1 MGHPEAIQ
9 LSEAEDY
16 NRVFLQLPPTLST
29 LYFRTV
35 LETDEA
41 IREYLFKLSS
51 DKLKE
56 DNKAANKGRIGRKN
70 YGRVQR

>member
-1 MGHPEAIQ
+1 MGYPESIK
-9 LSEAEDY
+9 LSEAEDF

-35 LETDEA
+35 VETDEA
-41 IREYLFKLSS
+41 IREYLFKVSS

-56 DNKAANKGRIGRKN
+56 DKKAANIGRKGRKD

>member
-1 MGHPEAIQ
+1 MGHPESIK
-9 LSEAEDY
+9 LSEAEDF
-16 NRVFLQLPPTLST
+16 NRVFLQLPPSLST

-35 LETDEA
+35 VETDEA
-41 IREYLFKLSS
+41 IREYLFKVSS

-56 DNKAANKGRIGRKN
+56 DKKAANIGRKGRKD